1 MEENVLNKV
10 DDLVDT
16 IKSSEEYQRYLVV
29 SQKLAS
35 NKEIMDKIKTIKK
48 LQKEIINLSSRGE
61 DITSKDEE
69 INTILEELN
78 SFPIYVEYEEL
89 VDSLNYKYN
98 YIKSSFEELIDKI
111 VN

>member
-16 IKSSEEYQRYLVV
+16 IKSSEEYQRYLIV
-29 SQKLAS
+29 SKNMYS
-35 NKEIMDKIKTIKK
+35 NTNIMDKIKKIKK

-61 DITSKDEE
+61 NITSKEQE
-69 INTILEELN
+69 INLLLEELN
-78 SFPIYVEYEEL
+78 SYPIYVEYEEL
-89 VDSLNYKYN
+89 VSNLNYKYN
-98 YIKSSFEELIDKI
+98 YIRNSFEELIDKI